1 MIDWRLVL
9 CNAPIAIGYITLF
22 FLLHGKVPSGLGKE
36 KKFVSLSLLFLRWK
50 PWPYSLNCYALG
62 RDKVVSEYISFRSI
76 LTILS
81 LLLTLFIFDI

>member
-1 MIDWRLVL
+1 MEP
-9 CNAPIAIGYITLF
+9 NAPIAIGYVTLF

-62 RDKVVSEYISFRSI
+62 RDKVVSEYIRFRS
-76 LTILS
+76 TIS
-81 LLLTLFIFDI
+81 IIPLLLTLIIFDI